1 MQNVLIKL
9 LALLKNNFEP
19 KDRTR
24 TEGGVYIGEREGGIQ
39 LMPTIGKGE
48 VKDLCT
54 LPRHSS

>member
-9 LALLKNNFEP
+9 LALLENNFEP

-24 TEGGVYIGEREGGIQ
+24 MEGGVYIGGRGIQ
-39 LMPTIGKGE
+39 LMPTIGKRE

>member
-24 TEGGVYIGEREGGIQ
+24 TEGGVYIGEGEGGIQ

-54 LPRHSS
+54 

>member
-24 TEGGVYIGEREGGIQ
+24 TEGGVYIGGRGIQ
-39 LMPTIGKGE
+39 LMPTIGKRE